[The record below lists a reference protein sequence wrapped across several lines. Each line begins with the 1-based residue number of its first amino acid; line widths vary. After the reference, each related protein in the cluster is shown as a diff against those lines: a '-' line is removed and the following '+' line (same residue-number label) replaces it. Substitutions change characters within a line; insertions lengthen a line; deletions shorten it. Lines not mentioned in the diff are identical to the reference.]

1 MNRMLIDVCGARG
14 PNSSNSKVEL
24 SVGCSH
30 TLRSDVPFRHGNRPM
45 RHERPY
51 DAFRECIQPA
61 QLATLVLGDSSLAE
75 VTGDGALHDL
85 TFQLTMTSHRQEKR
99 RLDRVSRRA
108 IAANTV
114 CERPLTVRRRKKVG
128 RPDPAVER

>member
-85 TFQLTMTSHRQEKR
+85 TFQLTMTSHRPEGC
-99 RLDRVSRRA
+99 RLDHVSWWAVAAHTVGERLLA
-108 IAANTV
+108 I
-114 CERPLTVRRRKKVG
+114 RRRKHSV
-128 RPDPAVER
+128 RPNPAFEW